1 MKFVTMEEILT
12 LAIAFEEHSYLFYQ
26 KMMGKV
32 LDETTRQTLEF
43 LSREELDHKALLE
56 DYLKG
61 NLKAGAMDLK
71 AVQDGKIVEA
81 FPAGEVTEDLSHAGA
96 FLVAAQRE
104 KMSHEF
110 YTRLSE
116 IHPAGPVK
124 DLLAR
129 LAREELAH
137 KEKAE
142 YLYVNAAFPQT
153 AGG

>member
-12 LAIAFEEHSYLFYQ
+12 QAIAFEEHSYLFYQ
-26 KMMGKV
+26 KLKGRV
-32 LDETTRQTLEF
+32 LDETTRETLEF
-43 LSREELDHKALLE
+43 LSREELEHKALLE

-61 NLKAGAMDLK
+61 NLRTGAMDLN
-71 AVQDGKIVEA
+71 AIQDAKIVEA
-81 FPAGEVTEDLSHAGA
+81 FPAGEVTENLSHVEA

-104 KMSHEF
+104 KWSHEF
-110 YTRLSE
+110 YARLSE

-124 DLLAR
+124 DLLAG